1 MMKNIIEQTELFIRK
16 HGMIKEGDTVIAGVS
31 GGADS
36 VCLLFVLWALQKK
49 LRFEIKACHV
59 NHGIRGEAADAD
71 EAYVKELCGHLR
83 VPCRFF
89 HENVEWIAKKRKQ
102 SPEEA
107 GRMVRREAFETMC
120 REDGGTKIATAHHR
134 DDNAETVLLNIARGT
149 GLKGLCGIR
158 PVYGR
163 WIRPLLGLDRGQ
175 IEDFLT
181 EQGITWCT
189 DATNEEDAYTRNRI
203 RHNILPAL
211 KDQVNEGVVRHLE
224 ELSVQAQEMWEYL
237 EKGTEAAWERCVEIP
252 EQEEQKEKS
261 RTPEHVRGRGDCV
274 HGGGDCTHGSGDG
287 MRGRYESVHIDGARL
302 KEEMPAVQKML
313 VKECLV
319 SVRGSEKDIG
329 AVHLH
334 AVMELFDRQC
344 GRTLDLPG
352 NVIAERTYRGVV
364 IGRKPEQRHTAA
376 PEDEIRLNIPGITVL
391 PDGSREVRCRFV
403 DISEAG
409 KAKEIPQKSYTK
421 WIDYDII
428 KYGLSVRTRQSGD
441 YLEVD
446 DRGSRQKLKAWFINE
461 KIPRKLRDEM
471 LLVAD
476 GHHIVWIPGWRMSRA
491 CQISNRTERIL
502 EIKITEDKRDVRDDQ
517 SAGSGRKG

>member
-36 VCLLFVLWALQKK
+36 VCLLFILSKLQKK
-49 LRFEIKACHV
+49 LGFEIKACHV

-71 EAYVKELCGHLR
+71 EAYVKQLCESLR
-83 VPCRFF
+83 IPCRFF

-158 PVYGR
+158 PVQEK
-163 WIRPLLGLDRGQ
+163 WIRPLLGLDREQ
-175 IEDFLT
+175 IESFMT
-181 EQGITWCT
+181 EQGITWCM

-203 RHNILPAL
+203 RHNILPVL
-211 KDQVNEGVVRHLE
+211 RNQVNEGVVRHLE
-224 ELSVQAQEMWEYL
+224 ELSVQAQEVWEYL

-252 EQEEQKEKS
+252 GQEEREEKS
-261 RTPEHVRGRGDCV
+261 RTLEHVRGTGVDRVCSR
-274 HGGGDCTHGSGDG
+274 C
-287 MRGRYESVHIDGARL
+287 ESLRIDGARL
-302 KEEMPAVQKML
+302 KQEPPAVQKML
-313 VKECLV
+313 VKECLA

-329 AVHLH
+329 AVHLR
-334 AVMELFDRQC
+334 AVIELFDRQC

-352 NVIAERTYRGVV
+352 NVTAERTYRGVV
-364 IGRKPEQRHTAA
+364 ISRRSEQGRAA
-376 PEDEIRLNIPGITVL
+376 AQEDEIRLNIPGNTSL
-391 PDGSREVRCRFV
+391 PDGIHKAACRFV
-403 DISEAG
+403 DVSEAG

-428 KYGLSVRTRQSGD
+428 KHGLLARTRRGGD
-441 YLEVD
+441 YFTID
-446 DRGSRQKLKAWFINE
+446 GKGSRQKLKSFFINE
-461 KIPRKLRDEM
+461 KISREDREHM
-471 LLVAD
+471 LLIAD
-476 GHHIVWIPGWRMSRA
+476 GEHIVWIPGRRMSRA
-491 CQISNRTERIL
+491 YHISSTTEKVL
-502 EIKITEDKRDVRDDQ
+502 EINITEE
-517 SAGSGRKG
+517 

>member
-1 MMKNIIEQTELFIRK
+1 MMKDIIEQTEIFIRK
-16 HGMIKEGDTVIAGVS
+16 HGMIKAGDTVIAGVS

-36 VCLLFVLWALQKK
+36 VCLLFILWNLQKK
-49 LRFEIKACHV
+49 LGFEIKACHV

-71 EAYVKELCGHLR
+71 EDYVKKLCERLR

-158 PVYGR
+158 PVQGK
-163 WIRPLLGLDRGQ
+163 WIRPFLGLDREQ
-175 IEDFLT
+175 IENFLI
-181 EQGITWCT
+181 EQGIAWCT
-189 DATNEEDAYTRNRI
+189 DATNEEDGYTRNRI

-211 KDQVNEGVVRHLE
+211 KEQVNEGAVRHLE
-224 ELSVQAQEMWEYL
+224 ELSVQAQEVWEYL

-252 EQEEQKEKS
+252 GQKEQEEKS
-261 RTPEHVRGRGDCV
+261 RTSEHMHGTGDRV
-274 HGGGDCTHGSGDG
+274 
-287 MRGRYESVHIDGARL
+287 RGRYESMHIDGTHL
-302 KEEMPAVQKML
+302 KKEMPAVQKML
-313 VKECLV
+313 VKECLA

-334 AVMELFDRQC
+334 AVMDLFDRQC
-344 GRTLDLPG
+344 GRKLDLPG
-352 NVIAERTYRGVV
+352 NVTAERTYRGVV
-364 IGRKPEQRHTAA
+364 ISRETEPGCTAA
-376 PEDEIRLNIPGITVL
+376 LEDEIRLNIPGITVL
-391 PDGSREVRCRFV
+391 PDGIREVSCRFV

-428 KYGLSVRTRQSGD
+428 KCNLSVRTRHSGD
-441 YLEVD
+441 FLVVD
-446 DRGSRQKLKAWFINE
+446 DKGSRQKLKSWFINE
-461 KIPRKLRDEM
+461 KIPKKERDEM

-476 GHHIVWIPGWRMSRA
+476 GQHIVWIPGHRMSRA
-491 CQISNRTERIL
+491 CQISNRTEKIL
-502 EIKITEDKRDVRDDQ
+502 EIKITEDKRNVRNDQ
-517 SAGSGRKG
+517 GTDPRGEG